1 LDKPTDCP
9 HAHTGVTTANIALY
23 GFKAPSASWTDSK
36 VLIKATLDDFNVNL
50 DSMLSNLSGPSPA
63 LKWTYKGVVSPK

>member
-1 LDKPTDCP
+1 
-9 HAHTGVTTANIALY
+9 
-23 GFKAPSASWTDSK
+23 

-50 DSMLSNLSGPSPA
+50 DSMLSNLNGPSPA